1 MEEINWDTL
10 LLEVDLSNFG
20 DILDNELEQVTK
32 PLPQPC
38 SIQNSDEE
46 STVSSWIEE
55 IEKLRNRDATVRSRE
70 RKKMYVKD
78 LDMKS

>member
-1 MEEINWDTL
+1 MKNMFPHL
-10 LLEVDLSNFG
+10 

-38 SIQNSDEE
+38 STQNPDEE

-55 IEKLRNRDATVRSRE
+55 IEKVL
-70 RKKMYVKD
+70 MKD
-78 LDMKS
+78 DI